1 MRLVAVAVA
10 LASDIDNQMDVGRIS
25 REIIAAA
32 AAGKE
37 IYRKGDTK
45 KSH

>member
-1 MRLVAVAVA
+1 VRLVADAVA

-25 REIIAAA
+25 MEIIAA

-37 IYRKGDTK
+37 IYRKGETK